1 MKYNKGISLIEI
13 LVSILILA
21 LIVGPFTGLFIQSN
35 LVRKTMSKQIRVI
48 YAVRNEM
55 EILMSLNSGEVYD
68 SEGVKRVDDL
78 LIRTEIYTYDPETGS
93 DCFYIM
99 PKGNL
104 GSGDEIMVLTPDG
117 YRKILADLSEDPC
130 VVDITISE
138 GSYQIRI
145 GADSISGH
153 CRLAEKPAIQ
163 INLADKMSDI
173 SYDFNIDGDADITVY
188 PGNHDNWNLL
198 YDEEYRVVDRCFYR
212 DYCIFR
218 ARIEA
223 FDDPSL
229 SKSIFGI
236 ENIFTVAN

>member
-35 LVRKTMSKQIRVI
+35 LVRKTMSKQLRVI

-99 PKGNL
+99 PK
-104 GSGDEIMVLTPDG
+104 
-117 YRKILADLSEDPC
+117 LSL
-130 VVDITISE
+130 IHI
-138 GSYQIRI
+138 
-145 GADSISGH
+145 
-153 CRLAEKPAIQ
+153 
-163 INLADKMSDI
+163 
-173 SYDFNIDGDADITVY
+173 
-188 PGNHDNWNLL
+188 
-198 YDEEYRVVDRCFYR
+198 
-212 DYCIFR
+212 
-218 ARIEA
+218 
-223 FDDPSL
+223 
-229 SKSIFGI
+229 
-236 ENIFTVAN
+236 